1 MIEITWESLLLKV
14 MLVSFLG
21 MLLIVMHTVFNLTT
35 KTIMESI
42 NVKIDDL
49 SMLNL
54 CDDNDVNEP
63 NENHVNDI
71 IAHIDV
77 AR

>member
-1 MIEITWESLLLKV
+1 
-14 MLVSFLG
+14 
-21 MLLIVMHTVFNLTT
+21 
-35 KTIMESI
+35 MESI

-49 SMLNL
+49 SILNL

-71 IAHIDV
+71 ISPTDV
-77 AR
+77 TVGKNIVVHAAEARLKIK